1 MIIIIDGN
9 EYTTNKV
16 PPKEFFRL
24 IRMTHKMEPRLARLK
39 GPFVFT
45 RLSPVE
51 QAEAKYNARCQRGHE
66 ERRRRKMRSHRQ
78 ALRRRYEIRDNK
90 RK

>member
-24 IRMTHKMEPRLARLK
+24 IRMTHKMEPRIAQLK

-51 QAEAKYNARCQRGHE
+51 QARAKYNARCLRGQR
-66 ERRRRKMRSHRQ
+66 ERFKRKRRARRQ
-78 ALRRRYEIRDNK
+78 HLRRLYNLR
-90 RK
+90 